1 MRRLKICQDGCA
13 GVTVV
18 SNRFIDEFMP
28 QANDAQLKIYLYL
41 LRAVSA
47 GLPLDISE
55 IADAFN
61 HTEKDVMRALKYWEK
76 RGVLLMECDTDG
88 NLSGLR
94 LCDLSGLRLCDLS
107 ALRPRSRRMRMPRRR
122 PPLRILPFRLPQLPT
137 APGHPG
143 RISSHPIPWTS

>member
-1 MRRLKICQDGCA
+1 MSRLKICQDGCA

-76 RGVLLMECDTDG
+76 RGVLLPRLDG
-88 NLSGLR
+88 IASVDEQLDVALKKGRFEKGENYSLFR
-94 LCDLSGLRLCDLS
+94 FLS
-107 ALRPRSRRMRMPRRR
+107 A
-122 PPLRILPFRLPQLPT
+122 
-137 APGHPG
+137 
-143 RISSHPIPWTS
+143 SHR

>member
-76 RGVLLMECDTDG
+76 RGVLLLTEKDNLCVAPALNIPME
-88 NLSGLR
+88 
-94 LCDLSGLRLCDLS
+94 DLAAAIAVVKQEL
-107 ALRPRSRRMRMPRRR
+107 A
-122 PPLRILPFRLPQLPT
+122 
-137 APGHPG
+137 AE
-143 RISSHPIPWTS
+143 